1 VIDLADI
8 RAAAARLVGVTHRT
22 PIITSRTL
30 NRLVGAEVFLK
41 AENLQRTGSFKL
53 RGAYNAIAQLTEA
66 DRDNGVVAY
75 SSGNHGQAVAYS
87 ASLFGVEASIV
98 MPTDAPD
105 VKKAAV
111 AGYGATIVDYDRATE
126 DRNTIATRI
135 ASRTGAAL
143 IPPFD
148 NLNVMAG
155 QGTCGLELHDDAG
168 PLDIVMVCTGG
179 GGLLAGCSTAL
190 AELNPNTAVYG
201 VEPEASNDT
210 LLSMEAGHVVSIAQ
224 PVTIADGQALTEP
237 GELTFSVN
245 RRLAAGIVTV
255 SDTDIVNSMRFAFDR
270 LRLVVEPSGATAL
283 AALLAGRLDVVGR
296 RVGVT
301 LSGGNVDRST
311 FSELLT
317 HGVRP

>member
-1 VIDLADI
+1 VIDFADI
-8 RAAAARLVGVTHRT
+8 QTAAARLVGVTHRT

-53 RGAYNAIAQLTEA
+53 RGAYNAIAGLVAA
-66 DRDNGVVAY
+66 DRDKGVVAY

-87 ASLFGVEASIV
+87 AAVFGVQASIV

-111 AGYGATIVDYDRATE
+111 TGYGATIIEYDRANE
-126 DRNTIATRI
+126 DRNAIASSIATR
-135 ASRTGAAL
+135 SGATL

-148 NLNVMAG
+148 DQNVMAG
-155 QGTCGLELHDDAG
+155 QGTCGLELHEDAG
-168 PLDIVMVCTGG
+168 PLDIVLVCTGG
-179 GGLLAGCSTAL
+179 GGLLAGCATAF
-190 AELNPNTAVYG
+190 AELDPHTAVYG

-210 LLSMEAGHVVSIAQ
+210 QLSMEAGHVLSIDQ
-224 PVTIADGQALTEP
+224 PVTIADGQALTAP

-245 RRLAAGIVTV
+245 KRLAAGIVTV
-255 SDTDIVNSMRFAFDR
+255 SDTEIVDSMRFVFDR
-270 LRLVVEPSGATAL
+270 LRLVVEPSGASAL
-283 AALLAGRLDVVGR
+283 AALLAGRIDVAGR

-301 LSGGNVDRST
+301 LSGGNVDRAI
-311 FSELLT
+311 FSKLLT
-317 HGVRP
+317 DGIGA

>member
-1 VIDLADI
+1 MVDLADI

-22 PIITSRTL
+22 PIVTSRTL
-30 NRLVGAEVFLK
+30 DRIVGAEVFLK
-41 AENLQRTGSFKL
+41 AENFQRTGSFKL
-53 RGAYNAIAQLTEA
+53 RGAYNAMAQLAEP
-66 DRDNGVVAY
+66 DRNKGVVAY

-87 ASLFGVEASIV
+87 AALFGVRASIV
-98 MPTDAPD
+98 MPTDAPE

-111 AGYGATIVDYDRATE
+111 AGYGATIVDYDRANE
-126 DRNTIATRI
+126 DRNEI
-135 ASRTGAAL
+135 ASNIVAMTGAAL

-148 NLNVMAG
+148 DPNVIAG

-168 PLDIVMVCTGG
+168 PLDIIMVCTGG

-190 AELNPNTAVYG
+190 AELSPGTAVYG

-210 LLSMEAGHVVSIAQ
+210 LLSMEAGHVVSVEQ
-224 PVTIADGQALTEP
+224 PITIADGQALTAP

-245 RRLAAGIVTV
+245 KRLAAGIVTV
-255 SDTDIVNSMRFAFDR
+255 SDREIVDSMRFAFDR
-270 LRLVVEPSGATAL
+270 LRLVVEPSGASAL
-283 AALLAGRLDVVGR
+283 AALLAGRVNVAER

-311 FSELLT
+311 FSDLIT
-317 HGVRP
+317 RGVGA